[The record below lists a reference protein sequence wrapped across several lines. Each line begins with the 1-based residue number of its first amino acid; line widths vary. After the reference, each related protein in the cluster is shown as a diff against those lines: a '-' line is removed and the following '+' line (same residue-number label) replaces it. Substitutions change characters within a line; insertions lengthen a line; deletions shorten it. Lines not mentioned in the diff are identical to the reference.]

1 MNVHYREDNYPH
13 RTHPALLVMA
23 SRSPPPKPGVREGG
37 MFSRIVSTL
46 TRTKQ
51 TRDRQEQHP
60 VVEDLGLKTLRHLY
74 AQYVHIRNPFEKEK
88 QLYKLLPLFCKSCE
102 KFKGQELVT
111 KFPEAFEFAE
121 NVALLF
127 VRHVTQLA
135 QSANMRGGVALLKY
149 FEVGEDAQTEETGL
163 MILKVV
169 HILANGPE
177 LLVSAMMMS
186 NLSAILIRCIHLFLD
201 LPPPT
206 SPQVRP
212 RKSHPPVQPSTP
224 QMNIREGGDDNGEG
238 NREMRQRTSLE
249 KHIRSLLN
257 RLMRNLSAVE
267 DLLRFG
273 DLSLLFGAISSPCPP
288 YNKIWRKTAADC
300 LMVICR
306 YVVRERERK
315 RVCVLG

>member
-1 MNVHYREDNYPH
+1 M
-13 RTHPALLVMA
+13 
-23 SRSPPPKPGVREGG
+23 K
-37 MFSRIVSTL
+37 
-46 TRTKQ
+46 
-51 TRDRQEQHP
+51 
-60 VVEDLGLKTLRHLY
+60 DLGLKTLRHLY

-88 QLYKLLPLFCKSCE
+88 QLYKLLPLFCKNCE
-102 KFKGQELVT
+102 KFKGQELVA

-135 QSANMRGGVALLKY
+135 QSANMTGGVALLKY

-186 NLSAILIRCIHLFLD
+186 NLSAILVRCIYLFLN

-212 RKSHPPVQPSTP
+212 HMSHSPVQLSAP
-224 QMNIREGGDDNGEG
+224 QGKIGEGGDDDGDEL
-238 NREMRQRTSLE
+238 RQRSSLE
-249 KHIRSLLN
+249 KHISSVLN

-273 DLSLLFGAISSPCPP
+273 DLSLLFGAISSPCPQ
-288 YNKIWRKTAADC
+288 YNKIWRKSAADC
-300 LMVICR
+300 LRVICR
-306 YVVRERERK
+306 FAVRERGKESALGWEGSCDSDSK
-315 RVCVLG
+315 PLFHVLDHD